1 MSAEFNKHRLGR
13 ALKWTGAVLG
23 ALIVLLCLALALIDW
38 NALRGPIA
46 RFASAKLQRPVAIN
60 GNLEV
65 HLWSLTPRAS
75 VAGLTIGNPPWEQR
89 KNMLELERADVQ
101 LKLLYLLRGAVVLP
115 LVSLQKPSVYLHRE
129 KSGRANWEF
138 TPAPGGSAKSSKPM
152 KLPLIRRFV
161 INDGHVEVADDIRKL
176 KFDGT
181 LQAKERADADVA
193 KPFGLEGKG
202 ELNQKPFALKVAG
215 GPLINLDPK
224 EPYSFDGT
232 LQASDIQ
239 LQANGTLPKPF
250 DLGRLTV
257 DLKLSGK
264 DLADIFYLTGL
275 ALPNTPPYALA
286 MTLERDAALIR
297 MTKISGTVGSSD
309 MRGELS
315 VDTGGERPSVKGELA
330 SNLLDFADLAAPLG
344 TKVSVQPVSNAA
356 NKAAAAKPTES
367 KVTVPPDQPLLPDAP
382 LQVNRV
388 RAMEADI
395 HYAAQAVNAGKLP
408 LKRVVLGVKLHNG
421 VLHLQPLALEFP
433 QGKLT
438 GTVTVDASQ
447 KTPQTDIDVR
457 LSDLHLDQFV
467 AQKPGAQSPFGGAMQ
482 ARAKLHGSGDSIHR
496 AASTANG
503 NITIVVPHGE
513 VRAAF
518 AELTGINIARGLGL
532 LLTKDR
538 QQAPVRCG
546 IADFQVHEGTVQ
558 AQNLV
563 FDTQDVLIT
572 GKGEVRLQPEE
583 LDLTIKG
590 QPKKLRLL
598 RLRAPIEIRGHLRK
612 PSVGIDVGKTA
623 GQAGIAAA
631 IGAALAPLAAVVA
644 FVDPGL
650 AKDADC
656 SALFAEANSK
666 GAATGSD
673 QRASNAAPQ

>member
-1 MSAEFNKHRLGR
+1 
-13 ALKWTGAVLG
+13 
-23 ALIVLLCLALALIDW
+23 
-38 NALRGPIA
+38 
-46 RFASAKLQRPVAIN
+46 
-60 GNLEV
+60 
-65 HLWSLTPRAS
+65 
-75 VAGLTIGNPPWEQR
+75 
-89 KNMLELERADVQ
+89 
-101 LKLLYLLRGAVVLP
+101 
-115 LVSLQKPSVYLHRE
+115 
-129 KSGRANWEF
+129 
-138 TPAPGGSAKSSKPM
+138 
-152 KLPLIRRFV
+152 
-161 INDGHVEVADDIRKL
+161 
-176 KFDGT
+176 
-181 LQAKERADADVA
+181 
-193 KPFGLEGKG
+193 
-202 ELNQKPFALKVAG
+202 
-215 GPLINLDPK
+215 
-224 EPYSFDGT
+224 
-232 LQASDIQ
+232 
-239 LQANGTLPKPF
+239 
-250 DLGRLTV
+250 
-257 DLKLSGK
+257 
-264 DLADIFYLTGL
+264 
-275 ALPNTPPYALA
+275 
-286 MTLERDAALIR
+286 
-297 MTKISGTVGSSD
+297 
-309 MRGELS
+309 
-315 VDTGGERPSVKGELA
+315 
-330 SNLLDFADLAAPLG
+330 
-344 TKVSVQPVSNAA
+344 
-356 NKAAAAKPTES
+356 
-367 KVTVPPDQPLLPDAP
+367 
-382 LQVNRV
+382 
-388 RAMEADI
+388 
-395 HYAAQAVNAGKLP
+395 
-408 LKRVVLGVKLHNG
+408 
-421 VLHLQPLALEFP
+421 
-433 QGKLT
+433 
-438 GTVTVDASQ
+438 
-447 KTPQTDIDVR
+447 
-457 LSDLHLDQFV
+457 
-467 AQKPGAQSPFGGAMQ
+467 MQ